1 MSADMDEIFAA
12 GPKGFLNPSAG
23 PSRLR
28 QYVCAMNE
36 GLPLVFPPPAE
47 VAETAEADE
56 TAETSEEAPEPEA
69 DESDEGRE
77 ELKGADAWQNE
88 AMRKWHGLWHGD
100 TSTLKEVFNTEAP
113 AQLLAFE
120 DATLGANTWSTF
132 TELRLDAALMQL
144 PPEDENLFE
153 KCILNDQLNYLGT
166 ALPEVFSGLVCIGT
180 LGNGDS
186 YHLEL
191 SPPEGQEEPMV
202 FFYDHETHSFEWAFS
217 VDLESLA
224 YVAALCRAVDD
235 ERVSESVATAGY
247 EALRG
252 RVAPSWH
259 FSMDERDE
267 DFEGFEKA
275 PNECAPLFL
284 FWRSLWMTHVFR
296 HNGHVDIRDMF
307 TENLNV
313 VLPAEHVPARMEI
326 ASRSTSTALYAT
338 WRAYL
343 FDEPELSQYLEICRK
358 HPGRLVRDAAKLIDE
373 LRGGRKALGRIAD
386 WPALLE
392 KFRAMDLDPRRKAA
406 REAEAEAR
414 KRNVEAERATVRAEL
429 LELQGDAEYAYVAE
443 RLSRPELAGTM
454 FHVLLSGPSRA
465 AAKEA
470 ADFLL
475 EQGYSRDNCLY
486 RHEQHDAVRHLATHS
501 DAALHQVIL
510 GSLVHGSDADENE
523 PMIGG
528 NDLLLALMHRPQLV
542 KEEGLS
548 TLQGKLESLELEDP
562 SWYEH
567 SVVRL
572 AGRLG
577 DARFVPPLRALLAQI
592 PSEGEFET
600 ALKYDT
606 FLGYLGESLR
616 LIGDASAAPELTPF
630 AESASMR
637 LRKARAHAALAI
649 ATIAP
654 DAFTDVMAER
664 ALEFVT
670 QMNDPEENT
679 MALLAVAKARPGF
692 EAAQGVEPSSKRKPQ
707 TQLAMAIVAQDD
719 AAIATA
725 LHLALTKRGYD
736 DKGTIAQ
743 RRLALLACELF
754 GITPETDSLKAACG
768 FDVELD
774 AKLTELG
781 EFNGPKRVTWFEAKA
796 MSPEALQEVLTDS
809 SVVGRCHAARA
820 AQGDES
826 ARAALESAV
835 RSLLGLEGKISDDPR
850 YLLKEAMGVLLTL
863 PEAESTT
870 ALCDEML
877 KHASKDIKDP
887 ILRHLPPWKSLKEG
901 MEFVRDAKWGWQES
915 AATGW
920 LEEHG

>member
-1 MSADMDEIFAA
+1 MSADMDEIFAD
-12 GPKGFLNPSAG
+12 GPEGFLDASDG

-28 QYVCAMNE
+28 RFVCAMNE

-47 VAETAEADE
+47 VET
-56 TAETSEEAPEPEA
+56 ETSEEEEPEPE
-69 DESDEGRE
+69 EQEGAE

-100 TSTLKEVFNTEAP
+100 TGTLKEVFNTEAP

-144 PPEDENLFE
+144 PPEGENLFE
-153 KCILNDQLNYLGT
+153 KCIFNDQLNYLGT
-166 ALPEVFSGLVCIGT
+166 ALPEAFSGLVCIGT

-202 FFYDHETHSFEWAFS
+202 FFFDHETHRFEWSFS

-224 YVAALCRAVDD
+224 YLAALCRAANE
-235 ERVSESVATAGY
+235 ERVSQSVATAGY
-247 EALRG
+247 VSLRG

-259 FSMDERDE
+259 FGMDERDE
-267 DFEGFEKA
+267 DFEGFEKPA
-275 PNECAPLFL
+275 NECAPLFL
-284 FWRSLWMTHVFR
+284 FWRSLWMTYLFR
-296 HNGHVDIRDMF
+296 HNGHVGISDVF
-307 TENLNV
+307 VENLND
-313 VLPAEHVPARMEI
+313 VLPAEYVPARMEI
-326 ASRSTSTALYAT
+326 ASRSASTALYAT

-343 FDEPELSQYLEICRK
+343 FDEPELAQYLEVSHK
-358 HPGRLVRDAAKLIDE
+358 HPARLVRDAAKLIDE
-373 LRGGRKALGRIAD
+373 LREGRKELGRISD

-392 KFRAMDLDPRRKAA
+392 KFRALDLDPRRKAE

-414 KRNVEAERATVRAEL
+414 QDEVEEERAKVRKEL
-429 LELQGDAEYAYVAE
+429 SELEGDAEYAYVVE
-443 RLSRPELAGTM
+443 RLGKRALSGTM
-454 FHVLLSGPSRA
+454 LHVMLARPSRA
-465 AAKEA
+465 KAKAAA
-470 ADFLL
+470 TFLF
-475 EQGYSRDNCLY
+475 EQGYSRDNSLY
-486 RHEQHDAVRHLATHS
+486 RHEQHDACRYLAAHS
-501 DAALHQVIL
+501 DPALHQLFL
-510 GSLVHGSDADENE
+510 GSLIHGFEAEE
-523 PMIGG
+523 GEAMLGG
-528 NDLLLALMHRPQLV
+528 GDLLLPLMHAPELV
-542 KEEGLS
+542 KEAGRAA
-548 TLQGKLESLELEDP
+548 LQGKLETLDLEDP

-577 DARFVPPLRALLAQI
+577 DARFVPALRAFLAQI

-606 FLGYLGESLR
+606 FLGYVGESLR

-637 LRKARAHAALAI
+637 LRKARAHAALAV

-654 DAFTDVMAER
+654 DAFTDAMAER

-707 TQLAMAIVAQDD
+707 TQLAMAIVAQDPE
-719 AAIATA
+719 AIASA
-725 LHLALTKRGYD
+725 LHLTFTKRGYD
-736 DKGTIAQ
+736 DKGTVAQ
-743 RRLALLACELF
+743 RQHALLACELF
-754 GITPETDSLKAACG
+754 GLTPNTDSLKSACG
-768 FDVELD
+768 LDVELD
-774 AKLTELG
+774 AKLAKLG
-781 EFNGPKRVTWFEAKA
+781 GFDPPKRVTWFEAKA
-796 MSPEALQEVLTDS
+796 MSPAALQEVLADAG
-809 SVVGRCHAARA
+809 VIGRCHAARCTA
-820 AQGDES
+820 GDES

-835 RSLLGLEGKISDDPR
+835 RSLLGIEGKISDDPR
-850 YLLKEAMGVLLTL
+850 YLLKEAMGALLTL
-863 PEAESTT
+863 PEAKSTV

-877 KHASKDIKDP
+877 RHPSTDIKDP
-887 ILRHLPPWKSLKEG
+887 ILRHLPPWKGLKEG
-901 MEFVRDAKWGWQES
+901 MEFVRDAKWGWQEK
-915 AATGW
+915 AAVGW